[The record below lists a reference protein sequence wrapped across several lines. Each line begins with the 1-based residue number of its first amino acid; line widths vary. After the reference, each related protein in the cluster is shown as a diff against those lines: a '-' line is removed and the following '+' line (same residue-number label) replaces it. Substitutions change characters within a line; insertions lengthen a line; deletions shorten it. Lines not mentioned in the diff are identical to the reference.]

1 MIEST
6 AVRYF
11 REVTESGSIK
21 QAAATL
27 RIAPSAISRQ
37 VQAIEEEL
45 AVKLF
50 ERGARGMVLTDAG
63 RLFYR
68 YAVENRSQLD
78 GIRARVQEFD
88 TLRRGQVKIA
98 TVEGML
104 TTFLSDLVVALSNDY
119 PGISVSTKLM
129 GSHDVADKV
138 GHGDADLGFVFGRAP
153 RSDLIELARM
163 RQSLCVIVA
172 PRHPL
177 ALAGKTNCSV
187 KDLAGLRV
195 VVPDPS
201 FGIRQEVDR
210 ACAKAKVRLEICS
223 ETNSLAFAQ
232 TLAARTDLATFLP
245 RVAATPWLQT
255 GQLVAIPLNEKRLEA
270 TQVTLVQL
278 ASRKLSPSG
287 QLVADLLIQR
297 MREAGN

>member
-1 MIEST
+1 MIESA

-11 REVTESGSIK
+11 REVTECGSIK
-21 QAAATL
+21 QAAASL

-45 AVKLF
+45 SVKLF

-63 RLFYR
+63 HLLYR

-78 GIRARVQEFD
+78 GIRAKVQEFD

-104 TTFLSDLVVALSNDY
+104 ASFLSNFVIDLSGDY
-119 PGISVSTKLM
+119 PGISISITVV
-129 GSHDVADKV
+129 GSRDVAEMVGRHDV
-138 GHGDADLGFVFGRAP
+138 DLGLVFGRAP
-153 RSDLIELARM
+153 RRDLIELARM
-163 RQSLCVIVA
+163 RQSLCLIVS

-177 ALAGKTNCSV
+177 ANRESCAI

-201 FGIRQEVDR
+201 FGIRQEIDR
-210 ACAKAKVRLEICS
+210 ACAQAKIRLEVCN

-232 TLAARTDLATFLP
+232 TLAARTELATFLP
-245 RVAATPWLQT
+245 RDTAMPSLDAGL
-255 GQLVAIPLNEKRLEA
+255 LVAVPLRDKRLEA

-278 ASRKLSPSG
+278 ATRNMSPTCR
-287 QLVADLLIQR
+287 LVADLLVVR
-297 MREAGN
+297 MRNVKD

>member
-11 REVTESGSIK
+11 RAVTESGSIK
-21 QAAATL
+21 KAAVAL

-45 AVKLF
+45 SVKLF
-50 ERGARGMVLTDAG
+50 ERGARGMALTGAG
-63 RLFYR
+63 HLLYR
-68 YAVENRSQLD
+68 YAVENRNQLD
-78 GIRARVQEFD
+78 SIRVKVQEFD
-88 TLRRGQVKIA
+88 ALRRGQVKIA

-104 TTFLSDLVVALSNDY
+104 ANFLSNFVVALAGDY
-119 PGISVSTKLM
+119 PGISISITVM
-129 GSHDVADKV
+129 GSRDVAELV
-138 GHGDADLGFVFGRAP
+138 GRNEVDLGLVFGRAP
-153 RSDLIELARM
+153 RRDLIELARM
-163 RQSLCVIVA
+163 RQSLCLIVS

-177 ALAGKTNCSV
+177 AGRDSCVV

-210 ACAKAKVRLEICS
+210 ACAQARIRLEICN

-232 TLAARTDLATFLP
+232 TLAARADLATFLP
-245 RVAATPWLQT
+245 RDTATPALDA
-255 GQLVAIPLNEKRLEA
+255 GLLVAIPLRDSRLEA

-278 ASRKLSPSG
+278 AARNMSPSG
-287 QLVADLLIQR
+287 RLVADLLVGR
-297 MREAGN
+297 MKAVKD

>member
-1 MIEST
+1 MIESA

-11 REVTESGSIK
+11 REVTECGSIK
-21 QAAATL
+21 QAAVSL

-45 AVKLF
+45 SVKLF

-63 RLFYR
+63 RLLYR
-68 YAVENRSQLD
+68 YAVENRNQLD

-88 TLRRGQVKIA
+88 TLRRGQVRLA

-104 TTFLSDLVVALSNDY
+104 ANFLSNFVVDLSVDY
-119 PGISVSTKLM
+119 PGISISITVM
-129 GSHDVADKV
+129 GSRDVAEMV
-138 GHGDADLGFVFGRAP
+138 GHSDVDLGLVFGRAP
-153 RSDLIELARM
+153 RRDLIELARM
-163 RQSLCVIVA
+163 RQSLCLIVS
-172 PRHPL
+172 PRHPF
-177 ALAGKTNCSV
+177 AGRESCSM

-210 ACAKAKVRLEICS
+210 ACAQAKIRLEICN
-223 ETNSLAFAQ
+223 ETNSLVFAQ
-232 TLAARTDLATFLP
+232 TLAARADLATFLP
-245 RVAATPWLQT
+245 RDTAMPSLDAGL
-255 GQLVAIPLNEKRLEA
+255 LVAIPLRDKRLEA

-278 ASRKLSPSG
+278 AARNLSPSCR
-287 QLVADLLIQR
+287 LVADLLVGR
-297 MREAGN
+297 MREIRH

>member
-1 MIEST
+1 
-6 AVRYF
+6 
-11 REVTESGSIK
+11 
-21 QAAATL
+21 
-27 RIAPSAISRQ
+27 

-45 AVKLF
+45 SVKLF

-63 RLFYR
+63 HLLYR

-78 GIRARVQEFD
+78 GIRAKVQEFD

-104 TTFLSDLVVALSNDY
+104 ASFLSNFVVDLSGDY
-119 PGISVSTKLM
+119 PGISISITVV
-129 GSHDVADKV
+129 GSRDVAEMVGRHDV
-138 GHGDADLGFVFGRAP
+138 DLGLVFGRAP
-153 RSDLIELARM
+153 RRDLIELARM
-163 RQSLCVIVA
+163 RQSLCLIVS

-177 ALAGKTNCSV
+177 ANRESCAV

-201 FGIRQEVDR
+201 FGIRQEIDR
-210 ACAKAKVRLEICS
+210 ACAQAKIRLEVCN

-245 RVAATPWLQT
+245 RDTAMPSLDAGL
-255 GQLVAIPLNEKRLEA
+255 LVAVPLRDKRLEA

-278 ASRKLSPSG
+278 ATRNMSPTCR
-287 QLVADLLIQR
+287 LVADLLVVR
-297 MREAGN
+297 MRNVKA

>member
-11 REVTESGSIK
+11 RAVTESGSIK
-21 QAAATL
+21 QAAAAL
-27 RIAPSAISRQ
+27 LIASSAISRQ

-45 AVKLF
+45 SVKLF

-63 RLFYR
+63 HLLYR
-68 YAVENRSQLD
+68 YAVENRNQLD
-78 GIRARVQEFD
+78 GIRVKVQEFD

-104 TTFLSDLVVALSNDY
+104 ANFLSNFVVDLASDY
-119 PGISVSTKLM
+119 PGISISTTVM
-129 GSHDVADKV
+129 GSRDVAELV
-138 GHGDADLGFVFGRAP
+138 GHNDVDLGLVFGRSP
-153 RSDLIELARM
+153 RRDLIELARM
-163 RQSLCVIVA
+163 RQSLCLIVS

-177 ALAGKTNCSV
+177 ASRTHCAV
-187 KDLAGLRV
+187 RDLAGLRV

-201 FGIRQEVDR
+201 FGIRQEIDR
-210 ACAKAKVRLEICS
+210 ACANGKVRLEICN
-223 ETNSLAFAQ
+223 ETNSLTFAQ

-245 RVAATPWLQT
+245 RDTAMPALEA
-255 GQLVAIPLNEKRLEA
+255 GLLVAVPLRDKRLEA

-278 ASRKLSPSG
+278 ATRNLSPSG
-287 QLVADLLIQR
+287 RLVADLLIGR
-297 MREAGN
+297 MKAVKD

>member
-11 REVTESGSIK
+11 RAVTESGSIK
-21 QAAATL
+21 QAAAAL
-27 RIAPSAISRQ
+27 RIASSAISRQ

-45 AVKLF
+45 SVKLF

-63 RLFYR
+63 HLLYR
-68 YAVENRSQLD
+68 YAVENRNQLD
-78 GIRARVQEFD
+78 GIRVKVQEFD

-104 TTFLSDLVVALSNDY
+104 ANFLSNFVVDLASDY
-119 PGISVSTKLM
+119 PGISISTTVM
-129 GSHDVADKV
+129 GSRDVAELV
-138 GHGDADLGFVFGRAP
+138 GHNDVDLGLVFGRSP
-153 RSDLIELARM
+153 RRDLIELARM
-163 RQSLCVIVA
+163 RQSLCLIVS

-177 ALAGKTNCSV
+177 ASRTHCAV
-187 KDLAGLRV
+187 RDLAGLRV

-201 FGIRQEVDR
+201 FGIRQEIDR
-210 ACAKAKVRLEICS
+210 ACANGKVRLEICN
-223 ETNSLAFAQ
+223 ETNSLTFAQ

-245 RVAATPWLQT
+245 RDTAMPALEA
-255 GQLVAIPLNEKRLEA
+255 GLLVAVPLRDKRLEA

-278 ASRKLSPSG
+278 ATRNMSPSG
-287 QLVADLLIQR
+287 RLVADLLIGR
-297 MREAGN
+297 MKAVKD

>member
-6 AVRYF
+6 AIRYF
-11 REVTESGSIK
+11 RAVTESGSIK
-21 QAAATL
+21 QAAASL

-45 AVKLF
+45 SVKLF
-50 ERGARGMVLTDAG
+50 ERGARGMTLTDAG
-63 RLFYR
+63 HLLYR
-68 YAVENRSQLD
+68 YAIENRNQLD
-78 GIRARVQEFD
+78 GIRVKVQEFD

-104 TTFLSDLVVALSNDY
+104 ANFLSNFVIDLANDY
-119 PGISVSTKLM
+119 PGISISITVL
-129 GSHDVADKV
+129 GSRAVAETV
-138 GHGDADLGFVFGRAP
+138 GHNGVDLGLVFGRSP
-153 RSDLIELARM
+153 RRDLIELARM
-163 RQSLCVIVA
+163 RQSLCLIVS

-177 ALAGKTNCSV
+177 AGRDHCSV

-195 VVPDPS
+195 VVPDIS
-201 FGIRQEVDR
+201 FGIRQEIDR
-210 ACAKAKVRLEICS
+210 ACAGSRIGLEICN

-245 RVAATPWLQT
+245 RDTAMPSLQA
-255 GQLVAIPLNEKRLEA
+255 GLLVAVPLRDERLEA

-278 ASRKLSPSG
+278 AARNMSPSG
-287 QLVADLLIQR
+287 RLVADLLVGR
-297 MREAGN
+297 MKAIKD